1 MLQLGAGEP
10 LTSAEGEVLM
20 GGQTGEFIEITR

>member
-1 MLQLGAGEP
+1 MLQPGAGEP

-20 GGQTGEFIEITR
+20 GGQTGESIEITQ

>member
-1 MLQLGAGEP
+1 MLQVGAGEP

-20 GGQTGEFIEITR
+20 GDQTESTEITR